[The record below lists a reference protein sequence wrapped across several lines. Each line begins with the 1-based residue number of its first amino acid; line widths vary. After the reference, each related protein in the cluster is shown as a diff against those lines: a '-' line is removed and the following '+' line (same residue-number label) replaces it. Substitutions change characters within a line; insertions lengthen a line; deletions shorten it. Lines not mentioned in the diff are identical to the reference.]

1 MEGCSSGHCNAS
13 RKSEKIYAEA
23 GGYFFCNLRS
33 LRWYS
38 STRMRPMKPI
48 TANVV
53 NAMSMFDIVVYLH
66 SINKKS
72 CNKEYTYTNKSYPKG
87 IFRKLVRYEIPDNC
101 NTHNEFTYII
111 TILGEVVYLFLIH
124 HDDIMRATYAP

>member
-1 MEGCSSGHCNAS
+1 
-13 RKSEKIYAEA
+13 
-23 GGYFFCNLRS
+23 
-33 LRWYS
+33 
-38 STRMRPMKPI
+38 MRPMKPI

-72 CNKEYTYTNKSYPKG
+72 CNKEYTYTNKSYPEG

-124 HDDIMRATYAP
+124 HDYIMRATYVP